1 ISNHQQGVPLD
12 TTLSIT
18 FDEDIKLGKG
28 FFVISNGLN
37 DTRYIATSYSS
48 GTSKGS
54 TITLDPGNTIT
65 LDPGYGLL
73 SNSPY
78 FVQMSAGAVTDTS
91 GNAVAA
97 IMDTS
102 VLTFTTAVD
111 QTPPIYL
118 STYPE
123 HHAEQVPINHDI
135 AAYFNETIKAGT
147 GTITISNGHG
157 DTRSIAVNDISQV
170 KIAGDQIAIH
180 PTQDLLNNSE
190 YYVLVDKGAI
200 VDLAGNAYAG
210 TQDPT
215 AFTFKTASSDTT
227 APVLS
232 DLKSGSLTLRFN
244 ETVKAGSGAITF
256 ADSQGNKQS
265 IAIHDTSQVSIST
278 YSHEVTLRPT
288 VPLIAG
294 AEYVVEMDSGVLTD
308 LSGNAFAGTQGTL
321 HYTGPTPPI
330 PIRST
335 PADDKTQVELNSD
348 ITLVFNENVNL
359 STGHFIISN
368 GQGDTRI
375 IAGNDNSQVR
385 MDTHSLGN
393 GKGTY
398 TDYTTVIINPK
409 EDLLAGSQYFVQM
422 EADAVQDFAG
432 TAVVSVMDTT
442 ALNFAT
448 VDKETI
454 APVFLRST
462 PSENDQKVAVTKSI
476 TVTFNEPIKAGSGN
490 FIVSNGLGDTRTI
503 AANDTTQVGIDS
515 SKIYIDPSKDLL
527 WNSTYTLTAEN
538 NAIADMQ
545 GNSFAGGALH
555 FTTVSDHEA
564 PLRLSSDSFVA
575 VKGDNISLNF
585 NEPIKVGIGKLLLN
599 NGLGDIRTIDMN
611 DPSQVSVDQNY
622 REHIIV
628 NPTLPLLANS
638 IYSLQIAAGAV
649 TDLAGNAYAGIQDT
663 TEAQFY
669 ILPNIKP
676 LELNKVAYE

>member
-1 ISNHQQGVPLD
+1 
-12 TTLSIT
+12 
-18 FDEDIKLGKG
+18 
-28 FFVISNGLN
+28 
-37 DTRYIATSYSS
+37 
-48 GTSKGS
+48 
-54 TITLDPGNTIT
+54 
-65 LDPGYGLL
+65 
-73 SNSPY
+73 
-78 FVQMSAGAVTDTS
+78 FVQMSAGAVTDAA

-102 VLTFTTAVD
+102 VLTFTTAVAAD
-111 QTPPIYL
+111 KTPPISL
-118 STYPE
+118 STWPK
-123 HHAEQVPINHDI
+123 HHAEQVGLDSDI
-135 AAYFNETIKAGT
+135 MAYFNETIKAGT
-147 GTITISNGHG
+147 GTITISNGQG

-170 KIAGDQIAIH
+170 QIDGGQITIN
-180 PTQDLLNNSE
+180 PTSSLLKNSE
-190 YYVLVDKGAI
+190 YYVLADKGAI
-200 VDLAGNAYAG
+200 VDRAGNAYAG

-215 AFTFKTASSDTT
+215 AFTFKTTSDTV
-227 APVLS
+227 APLLLRDAPPLNS
-232 DLKSGSLTLRFN
+232 KIGSLTLLFN
-244 ETVKAGSGAITF
+244 QSVKAGSGVITI

-265 IAIHDTSQVSIST
+265 IAIHDTSQVSISPYADT
-278 YSHEVTLRPT
+278 VTLTPA
-288 VPLIAG
+288 VGLIAG
-294 AEYVVEMDSGVLTD
+294 GQYVVQMDSGVLTD
-308 LSGNAFAGTQGTL
+308 RFGNAFTGTQGAL
-321 HYTGPTPPI
+321 SYTVPIPTPPI

-368 GQGDTRI
+368 GLGDTRI
-375 IAGNDNSQVR
+375 IAGNNNSQVS
-385 MDTHSLGN
+385 MTTYYPYGMGP
-393 GKGTY
+393 GKGPS
-398 TDYTTVIINPK
+398 TDYTRVIINPK

-422 EADAVQDFAG
+422 EAGAVQDFDG
-432 TAVVSVMDTT
+432 TPVVSVMDTT
-442 ALNFAT
+442 ALNFTT
-448 VDKETI
+448 VDKDTTAPIYLSSDNALQVIVNSFI
-454 APVFLRST
+454 AG
-462 PSENDQKVAVTKSI
+462 K
-476 TVTFNEPIKAGSGN
+476 FNEPIKAGSGN

-503 AANDTTQVGIDS
+503 AANDTTQVSIES
-515 SKIYIDPSKDLL
+515 SNIYIDPSKDLL

-538 NAIADMQ
+538 NAIVDLQ
-545 GNSFAGGALH
+545 GNAFAGGALH
-555 FTTVSDHEA
+555 FTTVSDSRA

-622 REHIIV
+622 RAHIIV

>member
-1 ISNHQQGVPLD
+1 MSNTSIRTKAATDNTAPKPINSNISNHQQGVPID
-12 TTLSIT
+12 TKLSIT

-37 DTRYIATSYSS
+37 DTRYMATSDSS
-48 GTSKGS
+48 AVTIKGN
-54 TITLDPGNTIT
+54 TLTLDPGKT
-65 LDPGYGLL
+65 LL

-118 STYPE
+118 RTYPE
-123 HHAEQVPINHDI
+123 HHAEQVDI
-135 AAYFNETIKAGT
+135 KTGIASYFTETIKAGT

-170 KIAGDQIAIH
+170 KIDGGRIAID

-200 VDLAGNAYAG
+200 VDIAGNAYAG

-215 AFTFKTASSDTT
+215 AFTFKTTSSDTT
-227 APVLS
+227 APILS

-308 LSGNAFAGTQGTL
+308 RSGNAFAGTQGTL
-321 HYTGPTPPI
+321 HYTVPIPTPPTPPI

-335 PADDKTQVELNSD
+335 PADDKTHVEVNSA
-348 ITLVFNENVNL
+348 ISLTFNEYVNL

-422 EADAVQDFAG
+422 EAGAVKDFDG
-432 TAVVSVMDTT
+432 TPVVSVMDTT
-442 ALNFAT
+442 ALNFTT
-448 VDKETI
+448 VDKDTTAPIYLSSDNALQVIVNSFI
-454 APVFLRST
+454 AG
-462 PSENDQKVAVTKSI
+462 K
-476 TVTFNEPIKAGSGN
+476 FNEPIKAGSGN

-503 AANDTTQVGIDS
+503 AANDTTQVSIDS

-545 GNSFAGGALH
+545 GNSFAGGVLH

-611 DPSQVSVDQNY
+611 DPS
-622 REHIIV
+622 
-628 NPTLPLLANS
+628 
-638 IYSLQIAAGAV
+638 
-649 TDLAGNAYAGIQDT
+649 
-663 TEAQFY
+663 
-669 ILPNIKP
+669 
-676 LELNKVAYE
+676 